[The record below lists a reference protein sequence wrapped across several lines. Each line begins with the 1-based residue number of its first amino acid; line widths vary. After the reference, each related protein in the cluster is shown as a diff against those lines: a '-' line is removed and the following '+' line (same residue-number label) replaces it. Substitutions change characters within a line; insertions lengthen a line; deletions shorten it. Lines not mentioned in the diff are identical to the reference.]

1 MKKKLYK
8 LPKAKFIRLREC
20 VLQSDSVIRGGGR
33 NTPPADQEDPSTP
46 TGVNNGNSGW
56 DF

>member
-20 VLQSDSVIRGGGR
+20 VLQSYSEIRGGGR

-46 TGVNNGNSGW
+46 TGVDNGHGGF